1 MFDFSTLCFTLCS
14 ALSSA
19 KMSKL
24 LANYTLFLKT
34 TKLQHCCTPNW
45 MNSLHVIIPDTSSSL
60 NWNDTYQLLKCHRIA
75 QKPSKQQNLVFSHII
90 INNHNFNFS
99 LQSSASGT
107 MYMIILRFVRNDK
120 QCSIQHLFIVVVA
133 LLIKEMG
140 CFVGGANLSS
150 FP

>member
-1 MFDFSTLCFTLCS
+1 MLKWDILFDFSTLCFTLCS

-60 NWNDTYQLLKCHRIA
+60 NWNDTYQLLNCHRIA
-75 QKPSKQQNLVFSHII
+75 QKPSKQQSLGFSHII

-99 LQSSASGT
+99 FQSSASGT
-107 MYMIILRFVRNDK
+107 WSYCGLSEMINNAPS
-120 QCSIQHLFIVVVA
+120 SIFFIIFVA
-133 LLIKEMG
+133 LLIH
-140 CFVGGANLSS
+140 V
-150 FP
+150 PWR

>member
-60 NWNDTYQLLKCHRIA
+60 NWNDTYQLLNCHRIA
-75 QKPSKQQNLVFSHII
+75 QKPSKQQSLGFSHII
-90 INNHNFNFS
+90 INSNNFCQLFPS
-99 LQSSASGT
+99 LIRH
-107 MYMIILRFVRNDK
+107 MIILRFVRNDK